1 MSKPETPSVPA
12 SEANLGLVLT
22 ALHRVLPRLD
32 DPSRAADVQATLALA
47 LARLEAA
54 RAAHDQEMGGT
65 AAVESELA
73 AIIGAAV
80 AVALGR
86 PHTVLDIKPAPVAV
100 AWTNAW
106 AIEGRFQHYSSH
118 KVR

>member
-1 MSKPETPSVPA
+1 MSKPEPPAISA

-32 DPSRAADVQATLALA
+32 DPSRTADVQAILTQAI
-47 LARLEAA
+47 ARLEAA

-65 AAVESELA
+65 AAVESELT

-86 PHTVLDIKPAPVAV
+86 SHTVLDIKPTTVAV
-100 AWTNAW
+100 VWTNAW